1 MALSKNQYQPDFA
14 VPPGWV
20 LEERLDARGI
30 THAEFVRRCACS
42 PQLIGEIIA
51 GKASITQETAL
62 KFELVLGVDASIWL
76 GIEADYRH

>member
-1 MALSKNQYQPDFA
+1 MALSKNQYQPDYA
-14 VPPGWV
+14 VWPGWV
-20 LEERLDARGI
+20 LEERLDAHGI
-30 THAEFVRRCACS
+30 TPAEFARRCDCS
-42 PQLIGEIIA
+42 PQLIGDIIA